1 MSRALTEIEVDILA
15 ESMNIGVGQ
24 AASTLSMLTSRKIE
38 IQMHRVKMV
47 YAAGLQELLGGCSP
61 GWHSCILQRF
71 RGPFS
76 GEGICVFSVDP
87 IGWVELIMAGQELPV
102 DVESRND
109 ILLEMGNILN
119 SNLIGSVMNILGL
132 CVEFDL
138 PRYFRNN
145 NCSVFDV
152 ELQVVGDGDVQL
164 MLCTPIGLTAGGRS
178 LEMMLVLEGAGLQYF
193 TDMFE
198 RQFGPQNAKKS

>member
-1 MSRALTEIEVDILA
+1 MTRPLTALEVDILA
-15 ESMNIGVGQ
+15 ESMNIGVGR
-24 AASTLSMLTSRKIE
+24 AASTLSDLTSHKIE
-38 IQMHRVKMV
+38 IHMHKVQVV
-47 YAAGLQELLGGCSP
+47 YAAGLQELLSNCSP

-76 GEGICVFSVDP
+76 GEGICVFNVDP
-87 IGWVELIMAGQELPV
+87 VDWIELIMAGQDLPK
-102 DVESRND
+102 DVEARND
-109 ILLEMGNILN
+109 ILLEMGNIMN

-152 ELQVVGDGDVQL
+152 ELQTVDEGQAQL
-164 MLCTPIGLTAGGRS
+164 MLCTPIGLSANGRS

-193 TDMFE
+193 VDMFE
-198 RQFGPQNAKKS
+198 RQFPKPGGS